1 MPTAAVALNRLH
13 AQLRPHSS
21 SSKAAMREYHLA
33 GGSRRPPP
41 PDDGCDPLSKR
52 RSHVEDGTGRIFV
65 PRSPDTRQYVSASS
79 GVGKTHLA
87 IAFGLLAAHRAWKVR
102 FISAADLVI
111 ALEAAQRQ
119 GRMKDVM
126 HRTVAMPKLLIV
138 DEILPTIR
146 AGAGEPVLPSRG
158 AAVRE
163 GINDPDLKPGVRQ
176 LG

>member
-41 PDDGCDPLSKR
+41 PDGGSGPLLR
-52 RSHVEDGTGRIFV
+52 RSSHTEDGTDNKFA
-65 PRSPDTRQYVSASS
+65 PQFSDTRHYVSAST

-119 GRMKDVM
+119 GRMKEVM
-126 HRTVAMPKLLIV
+126 HRTVAMP
-138 DEILPTIR
+138 
-146 AGAGEPVLPSRG
+146 
-158 AAVRE
+158 
-163 GINDPDLKPGVRQ
+163 NC
-176 LG
+176 